1 MACASRS
8 VISVAANSCSSAFSF
23 KTPNSN
29 RKIGRFDVAKFRIRA
44 SSDQSEDCNVEECA
58 PDKEVG
64 KVSAGWLA
72 GDKTRVVGT
81 FPPRKRGWTG
91 YVEKDTA
98 GQTNIYSVE
107 PTVYVAESA
116 ISSGNA
122 GSSSDGAENTAAIA
136 GGLALISIAAA
147 SSILLQVGKNA
158 PPQVQTTD
166 YSGPSLSYYINKF
179 KPPEI
184 VQASA
189 PSPSENSL
197 VPSQSE
203 TPSVPKPESLAP
215 QTPEVSV
222 ESGSQLEPSTPN
234 VESASQVG

>member
-1 MACASRS
+1 MAAMTLNF
-8 VISVAANSCSSAFSF
+8 A
-23 KTPNSN
+23 
-29 RKIGRFDVAKFRIRA
+29 
-44 SSDQSEDCNVEECA
+44 
-58 PDKEVG
+58 
-64 KVSAGWLA
+64 
-72 GDKTRVVGT
+72 
-81 FPPRKRGWTG
+81 
-91 YVEKDTA
+91 
-98 GQTNIYSVE
+98 TNILKLLQ

-147 SSILLQVGKNA
+147 SSILLQVGKNP

-189 PSPSENSL
+189 PSPGENSL

-203 TPSVPKPESLAP
+203 NPSVPETSSAPE
-215 QTPEVSV
+215 TPEVSV
-222 ESGSQLEPSTPN
+222 ESGSQPAEPSTPN